1 MDDKHDNDKT
11 TPDGSN
17 NGVISFS
24 NSPSSN
30 GADSN
35 SPHVWLVG
43 GGIASLA
50 AAVFLMEDA
59 HVPGDH
65 IHILEASSKAGG
77 SMATF
82 SKPSWETG
90 YRVSAI
96 RKMSL
101 TYRCL
106 YGMLEKVPSDIEGET
121 LADKMHRFNQARR
134 KLGASGT
141 RLVRQTFDKYGSEKP
156 EAVDVS
162 TMGLSVKNQC
172 DLMRVVLET
181 EEELEGLE
189 IQALFEPD
197 FFETN
202 FWDLWASLNR
212 FHPWCSA
219 VEFRRCLHRMLHEF
233 PNMGTLS
240 GVEQAPEEDF
250 EAIIKP
256 LTHYLKAME
265 VEFRH
270 GRFGDLL
277 KRNYADIRYLG
288 IQVSGL
294 EIEDDGSDFRV
305 TALKTYQDSKHVQL
319 DLGPDDLVFLTLG
332 SLTSGMGYGTNSKPP
347 PTMELRDSAP
357 HELDASWSFWDRL
370 AFERPQAF
378 GNPEA
383 FFDRP
388 SKSTWLSFTVTLR
401 DPAFFEHLCTW
412 TGTLTG
418 SVPLLTFRDC
428 PWMLSLTVPKQP
440 YVRDQPEDVFVFWG
454 YGLFPDQ
461 QGRYVR
467 KPMLECTGAE
477 ILTELLHLMAFPL
490 QPTLERSITIPCLMP
505 LIGSPFLTRK
515 KGDRPNV
522 VPDGSKNLG
531 LMGQFV
537 EIEREVTFTME
548 YSVRSAQLAVYGLM
562 NVDKKPPAVQGEDHE
577 VLTLGMAL
585 KTMMT

>member
-1 MDDKHDNDKT
+1 MRTDDNSLGMEDSHGDPKVTSDE
-11 TPDGSN
+11 N
-17 NGVISFS
+17 NGVISLS

-30 GADSN
+30 GSGSE
-35 SPHVWLVG
+35 SPHIWLVG

-50 AAVFLMEDA
+50 AAVFLIDDA
-59 HVPGDH
+59 HVPGSH

-77 SMATF
+77 SMAAF

-101 TYRCL
+101 TYHCL
-106 YGMLEKVPSDIEGET
+106 YGMLEKVPSDTEGET
-121 LADKMHRFNQARR
+121 LAARLRRFNKESK

-141 RLVRQTFDKYGSEKP
+141 RLVRQVFDEYGKEKP

-202 FWDLWASLNR
+202 FWDLWSSLNR

-250 EAIIKP
+250 QAIIKP
-256 LTHYLKAME
+256 LTQYLKAMD

-270 GRFGDLL
+270 GIL
-277 KRNYADIRYLG
+277 
-288 IQVSGL
+288 VSGL
-294 EIEDDGSDFRV
+294 EIEDEGSDLRV
-305 TALKTYQDSKHVQL
+305 TALKTYQDSKHVPL
-319 DLGPDDLVFLTLG
+319 TLGPDDLVFLTLG
-332 SLTSGMGYGTNSKPP
+332 SLTSGMGYGANDRPP

-357 HELDASWSFWDRL
+357 HELDPSWTFWDRL
-370 AFERPQAF
+370 ALERPQTF

-401 DPAFFEHLCTW
+401 DTAFFEHLCKW

-418 SVPLLTFRDC
+418 AVPLLTFRDC
-428 PWMLSLTVPKQP
+428 PWMLSLTIPQQP
-440 YVRDQPEDVFVFWG
+440 YVRDQPDGVFVFWG

-477 ILTELLHLMAFPL
+477 ILTELLHLMVFPL
-490 QPTLERSITIPCLMP
+490 QPTLERSITVPCLMP

-522 VPDGSKNLG
+522 IPDGSKNLG

-562 NVDKKPPAVQGEDHE
+562 GLDKQPPGVQGEDHE

>member
-1 MDDKHDNDKT
+1 MEDNHGDPKV
-11 TPDGSN
+11 TPDED
-17 NGVISFS
+17 NGVISLS
-24 NSPSSN
+24 NSPGSSN
-30 GADSN
+30 GSDPN
-35 SPHVWLVG
+35 SPHIWLVG

-50 AAVFLMEDA
+50 AAVFLIDDVN
-59 HVPGDH
+59 VPGSH
-65 IHILEASSKAGG
+65 IHVLEASSKAGG

-82 SKPSWETG
+82 AKPSWDTG

-101 TYRCL
+101 TYHCL
-106 YGMLEKVPSDIEGET
+106 Y
-121 LADKMHRFNQARR
+121 
-134 KLGASGT
+134 
-141 RLVRQTFDKYGSEKP
+141 VRQVFDENGAEKP

-202 FWDLWASLNR
+202 FWDLWSSLNR

-250 EAIIKP
+250 QAIIKP
-256 LTHYLKAME
+256 LTQYLKASD

-270 GRFGDLL
+270 GIL
-277 KRNYADIRYLG
+277 
-288 IQVSGL
+288 VSGL
-294 EIEDDGSDFRV
+294 EIEDIGSDFRV

-319 DLGPDDLVFLTLG
+319 TLGPDDIVLLTLG
-332 SLTSGMGYGTNSKPP
+332 SLTSGMGYGTNDQPP

-357 HELDASWSFWDRL
+357 HALDPSWAFWDKL
-370 AFERPQAF
+370 ALERPQTF

-401 DPAFFEHLCTW
+401 DPAFFEHLCKW

-418 SVPLLTFRDC
+418 AVPLLTFRDC
-428 PWMLSLTVPKQP
+428 PWMLSLTIPQQP
-440 YVRDQPEDVFVFWG
+440 YVKDQPDGVFVFWG

-477 ILTELLHLMAFPL
+477 ILTELLHLMAFPIR
-490 QPTLERSITIPCLMP
+490 PTLDRSITVPCLMP

-515 KGDRPNV
+515 KGDRPKV
-522 VPDGSKNLG
+522 IPDGSKNLG

-562 NVDKKPPAVQGEDHE
+562 GLDKQLPGVQGEDHE

>member
-1 MDDKHDNDKT
+1 MEDPTAAVT
-11 TPDGSN
+11 TGT
-17 NGVISFS
+17 
-24 NSPSSN
+24 PSSATPGDMDNSN
-30 GADSN
+30 GNNVASLGSSPEIIN
-35 SPHVWLVG
+35 GPSPHVWLVG

-50 AAVFLMEDA
+50 AAVFLIDDA

-106 YGMLEKVPSDIEGET
+106 YGMLEKVPSDTEGET
-121 LADKMHRFNQARR
+121 LADKLNRFNQARR

-141 RLVRQTFDKYGSEKP
+141 RLVRQVMDKYGVEKP

-181 EEELEGLE
+181 EKELEGLE

-202 FWDLWASLNR
+202 FWDLWSSLNR

-219 VEFRRCLHRMLHEF
+219 VEFRRCLHRFLHEF

-240 GVEQAPEEDF
+240 GVEQAPEEDY

-256 LTHYLKAME
+256 LTQYLKAMD

-270 GRFGDLL
+270 
-277 KRNYADIRYLG
+277 G

-294 EIEDDGSDFRV
+294 DIEDIGPEFRV
-305 TALKTYQDSKHVQL
+305 TGLKTYQDNKHVDL
-319 DLGPDDLVFLTLG
+319 ALGPSDLVLMTLG
-332 SLTSGMGYGTNSKPP
+332 SLTSGMGYGSNSKPP

-357 HELDASWSFWDRL
+357 HELDPSWTFWDRL
-370 AFERPQAF
+370 AMDRPETF

-401 DPAFFEHLCTW
+401 DPAFFEHLRSW

-418 SVPLLTFRDC
+418 AVPLITFRDC
-428 PWMLSLTVPKQP
+428 PWMLSLTIPQQP
-440 YVRDQPEDVFVFWG
+440 HIKDQPDDVFVFWG

-461 QGRYVR
+461 AGRHVK

-490 QPTLERSITIPCLMP
+490 HPTLERSITIPCLMP

-515 KGDRPNV
+515 KGDRPDV
-522 VPDGSKNLG
+522 IPKGSQNLG

-537 EIEREVTFTME
+537 EIDREVTFTME
-548 YSVRSAQLAVYGLM
+548 YSVRSAQIAVYGLM
-562 NVDKKPPAVQGEDHE
+562 GVDKKPPGVQGEDHS
-577 VLTLGMAL
+577 VVTLGMAL

>member
-1 MDDKHDNDKT
+1 
-11 TPDGSN
+11 
-17 NGVISFS
+17 
-24 NSPSSN
+24 
-30 GADSN
+30 
-35 SPHVWLVG
+35 
-43 GGIASLA
+43 
-50 AAVFLMEDA
+50 
-59 HVPGDH
+59 
-65 IHILEASSKAGG
+65 
-77 SMATF
+77 
-82 SKPSWETG
+82 
-90 YRVSAI
+90 
-96 RKMSL
+96 
-101 TYRCL
+101 
-106 YGMLEKVPSDIEGET
+106 
-121 LADKMHRFNQARR
+121 
-134 KLGASGT
+134 
-141 RLVRQTFDKYGSEKP
+141 
-156 EAVDVS
+156 
-162 TMGLSVKNQC
+162 
-172 DLMRVVLET
+172 
-181 EEELEGLE
+181 
-189 IQALFEPD
+189 
-197 FFETN
+197 
-202 FWDLWASLNR
+202 
-212 FHPWCSA
+212 
-219 VEFRRCLHRMLHEF
+219 
-233 PNMGTLS
+233 MGTLS

-256 LTHYLKAME
+256 LTQYLKAMD

-270 GRFGDLL
+270 GEFGYSFEWAKLTCV
-277 KRNYADIRYLG
+277 G

-294 EIEDDGSDFRV
+294 EIEDVGSDFRV
-305 TALKTYQDSKHVQL
+305 SALKTYQDNKHVMIPT
-319 DLGPDDLVFLTLG
+319 GPDDLVLLTLG
-332 SLTSGMGYGTNSKPP
+332 SLTSGMGYGTNDQPP

-357 HELDASWSFWDRL
+357 HELDPSWTFWDRL
-370 AFERPQAF
+370 AMDRPQTF

-401 DPAFFEHLCTW
+401 DPAFFEHLRTW

-418 SVPLLTFRDC
+418 AVPLITFRDC
-428 PWMLSLTVPKQP
+428 PWMLSLTIPQQP
-440 YVRDQPEDVFVFWG
+440 YVRDQPSDVFVFWG

-515 KGDRPNV
+515 KGDRPKV
-522 VPDGSKNLG
+522 IPDGSKNLG

-562 NVDKKPPAVQGEDHE
+562 GLDKKPPGVMGEDHA

>member
-1 MDDKHDNDKT
+1 MEETPEPNTAAVNT
-11 TPDGSN
+11 TNGSEPQDSSQGLPQNSTQDSPQDSSPRDSTGPD
-17 NGVISFS
+17 
-24 NSPSSN
+24 
-30 GADSN
+30 
-35 SPHVWLVG
+35 VWLVG

-50 AAVFLMEDA
+50 AAVYLIDDA
-59 HVPGDH
+59 QVPGDR
-65 IHILEASSKAGG
+65 IHILEASSKPGG

-82 SKPSWETG
+82 SKPSWDTG

-96 RKMSL
+96 RKLSL

-106 YGMLEKVPSDIEGET
+106 YGMLEKVPATTEGQT
-121 LADKMHRFNQARR
+121 LADKMNQFNRARR

-141 RLVRQTFDKYGSEKP
+141 RLVRQVVDSMGVDHP
-156 EAVDVS
+156 EAVDLS

-189 IQALFEPD
+189 IQALFAPD

-202 FWDLWASLNR
+202 FWDLWSSLNR

-219 VEFRRCLHRMLHEF
+219 VEFRRCLHRFLHEF

-256 LTHYLKAME
+256 LSQYLKAMD
-265 VEFRH
+265 VDFRQ
-270 GRFGDLL
+270 GV
-277 KRNYADIRYLG
+277 
-288 IQVSGL
+288 QVTGL
-294 EIEDDGSDFRV
+294 DFEDMGSDFRASAIR
-305 TALKTYQDSKHVQL
+305 TVQGGSDVEL
-319 DLGPDDLVFLTLG
+319 ILGPSDIVLLTLG
-332 SLTSGMGYGTNSKPP
+332 SLTSGMGYGSNTKPP

-357 HELDASWSFWDRL
+357 HELDPAWTFWDQL
-370 AFERPQAF
+370 SFERPRTF

-388 SKSTWLSFTVTLR
+388 SKSTWLSFTTTLR
-401 DPAFFEHLCTW
+401 DGAFFQHLRDW

-418 SVPLLTFRDC
+418 AVPLITFRDC
-428 PWMLSLTVPKQP
+428 PWMLSLTIPQQP
-440 YVRDQPEDVFVFWG
+440 YFKDQPDDVFVFWG

-461 QGRYVR
+461 AGRHVK

-477 ILTELLHLMAFPL
+477 ILTELLCLMAYPIH
-490 QPTLERSITIPCLMP
+490 PTLEKSITIPCLMP

-515 KGDRPNV
+515 KGDRPKV
-522 VPDGSKNLG
+522 IPDGSKNLG

-537 EIEREVTFTME
+537 EVEREVTFTME

-562 NVDKKPPAVQGEDHE
+562 GVDKQPPGVQGEDHS
-577 VLTLGMAL
+577 VVTLGMAL

>member
-1 MDDKHDNDKT
+1 MEETPPEPSTASNT
-11 TPDGSN
+11 T
-17 NGVISFS
+17 NGFSSS
-24 NSPSSN
+24 NSTGP
-30 GADSN
+30 D
-35 SPHVWLVG
+35 VWLVG

-50 AAVFLMEDA
+50 AAVFLIEDA
-59 HVPGDH
+59 HVPGDR
-65 IHILEASSKAGG
+65 IHILEALSKPGG
-77 SMATF
+77 SMASF
-82 SKPSWETG
+82 SKPSWDTG

-96 RKMSL
+96 RKLSL
-101 TYRCL
+101 TYCCL
-106 YGMLEKVPSDIEGET
+106 YEMLEKVPAEAEGET
-121 LADKMHRFNQARR
+121 LADKMNRFNQARR

-141 RLVRQTFDKYGSEKP
+141 RLVRQVMDSKGIEKP
-156 EAVDVS
+156 EAVDVK

-181 EEELEGLE
+181 EDELEGLE
-189 IQALFEPD
+189 IQALFAPD

-202 FWDLWASLNR
+202 FWDLWSSLNR

-219 VEFRRCLHRMLHEF
+219 VEFRRCLHRFLHEF

-240 GVEQAPEEDF
+240 GIEQAPEEDF

-256 LTHYLKAME
+256 LSQYLKAMD
-265 VEFRH
+265 VDFRQ
-270 GRFGDLL
+270 GV
-277 KRNYADIRYLG
+277 
-288 IQVSGL
+288 QVTGL
-294 EIEDDGSDFRV
+294 DIEDVGKDFRV
-305 TALKTYQDSKHVQL
+305 SGIKTKQGGADVDL
-319 DLGPDDLVFLTLG
+319 TLGPSDIVLLTLG

-357 HELDASWSFWDRL
+357 HELDPSWTFWDKL
-370 AFERPQAF
+370 ALERPLSF

-388 SKSTWLSFTVTLR
+388 SKSTWLSFTTTLR
-401 DPAFFEHLCTW
+401 DREFFYHLRDW

-418 SVPLLTFRDC
+418 AVPLITFRDC
-428 PWMLSLTVPKQP
+428 PWMLSLTIPQQP
-440 YVRDQPEDVFVFWG
+440 YFKDQPDDVFVFWG

-461 QGRYVR
+461 AGRHVK

-477 ILTELLHLMAFPL
+477 ILTELLCLMAHPV
-490 QPTLERSITIPCLMP
+490 QPTLDKSITIPCLMP

-515 KGDRPNV
+515 KGDRPKV

-548 YSVRSAQLAVYGLM
+548 YSVRSAQIAVYGLM
-562 NVDKKPPAVQGEDHE
+562 GVDKKPPAVIGEDHS
-577 VLTLGMAL
+577 VLTLGTAL

>member
-1 MDDKHDNDKT
+1 MDDTHSHPKT
-11 TPDGSN
+11 TPEENNGI
-17 NGVISFS
+17 NGVISLS
-24 NSPSSN
+24 NSPSSTN
-30 GADSN
+30 GSSPN

-50 AAVFLMEDA
+50 AAVFLIDDA

-65 IHILEASSKAGG
+65 IHILEASAKAGG
-77 SMATF
+77 SIASF

-106 YGMLEKVPSDIEGET
+106 YGMLERVPSDIQGET
-121 LADKMHRFNQARR
+121 LSAKLHRFNKERR

-141 RLVRQTFDKYGSEKP
+141 RLVRQVIDEYGREKP

-181 EEELEGLE
+181 EEQLEGLE

-202 FWDLWASLNR
+202 FWDLWSSLNR

-256 LTHYLKAME
+256 LTQYLKTMD

-270 GRFGDLL
+270 
-277 KRNYADIRYLG
+277 
-288 IQVSGL
+288 VSGL
-294 EIEDDGSDFRV
+294 EIEDIGSDFRV
-305 TALKTYQDSKHVQL
+305 TTLRTYQDSKHVEMT
-319 DLGPDDLVFLTLG
+319 LGPDDLVLLTLG
-332 SLTSGMGYGTNSKPP
+332 SLTSGMGYGSNNGPP

-357 HELDASWSFWDRL
+357 HELDPSWAFWDRL
-370 AFERPQAF
+370 ALGRPQTF

-401 DPAFFEHLCTW
+401 DPAFFEHLRTW

-418 SVPLLTFRDC
+418 AVPLLTFRDC
-428 PWMLSLTVPKQP
+428 PWMLSLTVPQQP
-440 YVRDQPEDVFVFWG
+440 YVKGQPEDVFVFWG

-461 QGRYVR
+461 QGRYVN
-467 KPMLECTGAE
+467 KPMLDCTGAE

-490 QPTLERSITIPCLMP
+490 HPTLDNSMTIPCLMP

-515 KGDRPNV
+515 KGDRPKV
-522 VPDGSKNLG
+522 IPDGSKNLG

-537 EIEREVTFTME
+537 EVEREVTFTME
-548 YSVRSAQLAVYGLM
+548 YSVRSAQQAVYGLM
-562 NVDKKPPAVQGEDHE
+562 GVDKELPGVQGEDHS
-577 VLTLGMAL
+577 VVTLGMAL
-585 KTMMT
+585 KTMMS

>member
-1 MDDKHDNDKT
+1 MV
-11 TPDGSN
+11 SAAI
-17 NGVISFS
+17 VR
-24 NSPSSN
+24 
-30 GADSN
+30 
-35 SPHVWLVG
+35 
-43 GGIASLA
+43 GGI
-50 AAVFLMEDA
+50 
-59 HVPGDH
+59 G
-65 IHILEASSKAGG
+65 
-77 SMATF
+77 
-82 SKPSWETG
+82 
-90 YRVSAI
+90 
-96 RKMSL
+96 L
-101 TYRCL
+101 T
-106 YGMLEKVPSDIEGET
+106 
-121 LADKMHRFNQARR
+121 
-134 KLGASGT
+134 
-141 RLVRQTFDKYGSEKP
+141 
-156 EAVDVS
+156 
-162 TMGLSVKNQC
+162 
-172 DLMRVVLET
+172 
-181 EEELEGLE
+181 
-189 IQALFEPD
+189 
-197 FFETN
+197 
-202 FWDLWASLNR
+202 
-212 FHPWCSA
+212 
-219 VEFRRCLHRMLHEF
+219 
-233 PNMGTLS
+233 
-240 GVEQAPEEDF
+240 
-250 EAIIKP
+250 
-256 LTHYLKAME
+256 
-265 VEFRH
+265 
-270 GRFGDLL
+270 
-277 KRNYADIRYLG
+277 YLG
-288 IQVSGL
+288 IQVSGM
-294 EIEDDGSDFRV
+294 EIEDEGSEFRV
-305 TALKTYQDSKHVQL
+305 TALKTYQDSKHVL
-319 DLGPDDLVFLTLG
+319 LELGPDDLVFLTLG
-332 SLTSGMGYGTNSKPP
+332 SLTSGMGYGTNSQPP

-370 AFERPQAF
+370 ALERPQTF

-515 KGDRPNV
+515 KGDRPKV

-585 KTMMT
+585 KTLMT

>member
-1 MDDKHDNDKT
+1 MEETPPEPNTAAANT
-11 TPDGSN
+11 T
-17 NGVISFS
+17 NGF
-24 NSPSSN
+24 
-30 GADSN
+30 
-35 SPHVWLVG
+35 SPHEPSVQDSAPQDSTRQFSSSPRDSTGPDVWLVG

-50 AAVFLMEDA
+50 AAVYLIDDA
-59 HVPGDH
+59 QVPGDR
-65 IHILEASSKAGG
+65 IHILEALSKPGG

-82 SKPSWETG
+82 SKPSWDTG

-106 YGMLEKVPSDIEGET
+106 YGMLEKVPAETEGQT
-121 LADKMHRFNQARR
+121 LADKMNRFNRARK

-141 RLVRQTFDKYGSEKP
+141 RLVRQVLDGAGVDQP
-156 EAVDVS
+156 EAVDLR

-189 IQALFEPD
+189 IQALFAPD

-202 FWDLWASLNR
+202 FWDLWSSLNR

-219 VEFRRCLHRMLHEF
+219 VEFRRCLHRFLHEF

-256 LTHYLKAME
+256 LSQYLKAMD
-265 VEFRH
+265 V
-270 GRFGDLL
+270 
-277 KRNYADIRYLG
+277 
-288 IQVSGL
+288 
-294 EIEDDGSDFRV
+294 DFRQGVQV
-305 TALKTYQDSKHVQL
+305 TDLEFE
-319 DLGPDDLVFLTLG
+319 DLGPDFRVSGIKTVKDGADVELTLGPSDLVLLTLG
-332 SLTSGMGYGTNSKPP
+332 SLTSGMGYGSNTKPP

-357 HELDASWSFWDRL
+357 HELDPAWTFWDQL
-370 AFERPQAF
+370 ALERPTTF

-388 SKSTWLSFTVTLR
+388 SKSTWLSFTTTLL
-401 DPAFFEHLCTW
+401 DPAFFKHLRDW

-418 SVPLLTFRDC
+418 AVPLITFRDC
-428 PWMLSLTVPKQP
+428 PWMLSLTIPQQP
-440 YVRDQPEDVFVFWG
+440 YLKDQPDDVFVFWG

-461 QGRYVR
+461 HGRHVK

-477 ILTELLHLMAFPL
+477 ILTELLHLMAYPV
-490 QPTLERSITIPCLMP
+490 QPTLARSITIPCLMP

-515 KGDRPNV
+515 KGDRPKV
-522 VPDGSKNLG
+522 IPDGSKNLG

-537 EIEREVTFTME
+537 EVEREVTFTME

-562 NVDKKPPAVQGEDHE
+562 GVDKQLPGVEGEDHS
-577 VLTLGMAL
+577 VVTLGMAL

>member
-1 MDDKHDNDKT
+1 MDDPAVTTGTPGSATPGDMDN
-11 TPDGSN
+11 
-17 NGVISFS
+17 
-24 NSPSSN
+24 SN
-30 GADSN
+30 GNNVASLGSSPEIIN
-35 SPHVWLVG
+35 GPSPHVWLVG

-50 AAVFLMEDA
+50 AAVFLIDDA

-106 YGMLEKVPSDIEGET
+106 YGMLEKVPSDTEGET
-121 LADKMHRFNQARR
+121 LADKMNRFNQARR

-141 RLVRQTFDKYGSEKP
+141 RLVRQVMDKYGVEKP
-156 EAVDVS
+156 EAVDVH

-181 EEELEGLE
+181 EKELEGLE

-202 FWDLWASLNR
+202 FWDLWSSLNR

-219 VEFRRCLHRMLHEF
+219 VEFRRCLHRFLHEF

-256 LTHYLKAME
+256 LTQYLKAMD

-270 GRFGDLL
+270 
-277 KRNYADIRYLG
+277 G

-294 EIEDDGSDFRV
+294 DIEDIGPEFRV
-305 TALKTYQDSKHVQL
+305 TGLKTYQDNKHVDL
-319 DLGPDDLVFLTLG
+319 ALGPSDLVLMTLG
-332 SLTSGMGYGTNSKPP
+332 SLTSGMGYGSNSKPP

-357 HELDASWSFWDRL
+357 HELDPSWTFWDRL
-370 AFERPQAF
+370 AMDRPETF

-401 DPAFFEHLCTW
+401 DPAFFEHLRSW

-418 SVPLLTFRDC
+418 AVPLITFRDC
-428 PWMLSLTVPKQP
+428 PWMLSLTIPQQP
-440 YVRDQPEDVFVFWG
+440 HIKDQPDDVFVFWG

-461 QGRYVR
+461 AGRHVK
-467 KPMLECTGAE
+467 KPMLECTGVE

-490 QPTLERSITIPCLMP
+490 HPTLERSITIPCLMP

-515 KGDRPNV
+515 KGDRPDV
-522 VPDGSKNLG
+522 IPKGSQNLG

-537 EIEREVTFTME
+537 EIDREVTFTME
-548 YSVRSAQLAVYGLM
+548 YSVRSAQIAVYGLM
-562 NVDKKPPAVQGEDHE
+562 GVDKKPPGVQGEDHS
-577 VLTLGMAL
+577 VVTLGMAL

>member
-1 MDDKHDNDKT
+1 MDKT
-11 TPDGSN
+11 HVEPSTATSN
-17 NGVISFS
+17 GNRLSS
-24 NSPSSN
+24 SPEIIN
-30 GADSN
+30 GADYKG
-35 SPHVWLVG
+35 PHVWLVG

-50 AAVFLMEDA
+50 AAVFLIDDA

-65 IHILEASSKAGG
+65 IHILEASAKAGG

-106 YGMLEKVPSDIEGET
+106 YGMLEKVPSDAPGET
-121 LADKMHRFNQARR
+121 LADKLNRFNQARR

-141 RLVRQTFDKYGSEKP
+141 RLVRQTIDDYGIEKP

-181 EEELEGLE
+181 EEELEGME

-202 FWDLWASLNR
+202 FWDLWSSLNR

-219 VEFRRCLHRMLHEF
+219 VEFRRCLHRFLHEF

-256 LTHYLKAME
+256 LTQYLKAMD

-270 GRFGDLL
+270 G
-277 KRNYADIRYLG
+277 
-288 IQVSGL
+288 IQVCGL
-294 EIEDDGSDFRV
+294 EIEDIGSDFRV
-305 TALKTYQDSKHVQL
+305 SELKTYQDCKHV
-319 DLGPDDLVFLTLG
+319 DIPLGPSDIVLLTLG
-332 SLTSGMGYGTNSKPP
+332 SLTSGMGYGSNSKPP

-357 HELDASWSFWDRL
+357 HELDPSWTFWDKL
-370 AFERPQAF
+370 ALDRPSTF

-401 DPAFFEHLCTW
+401 DPAFFQHLRDW

-418 SVPLLTFRDC
+418 AVPLITFRDC
-428 PWMLSLTVPKQP
+428 PWMLSLTIPQQP
-440 YVRDQPEDVFVFWG
+440 HIKDQPEDVFVFWG

-461 QGRYVR
+461 AGRHVR

-490 QPTLERSITIPCLMP
+490 HPTLERSITIPCLMP

-522 VPDGSKNLG
+522 IPEGSKNLG

-537 EIEREVTFTME
+537 EIDREVTFTME
-548 YSVRSAQLAVYGLM
+548 YSVRSAQIAVYGLM
-562 NVDKKPPAVQGEDHE
+562 GVDKKPPGVQGEDHS
-577 VLTLGMAL
+577 VVTLGMAL

>member
-1 MDDKHDNDKT
+1 MEDPTAAVTTGTPSSATPGDMDN
-11 TPDGSN
+11 
-17 NGVISFS
+17 S
-24 NSPSSN
+24 NSNGNNVASLGSSPEIIN
-30 GADSN
+30 GPC
-35 SPHVWLVG
+35 PHVWLVG

-50 AAVFLMEDA
+50 AAVFLIDDA

-106 YGMLEKVPSDIEGET
+106 
-121 LADKMHRFNQARR
+121 
-134 KLGASGT
+134 
-141 RLVRQTFDKYGSEKP
+141 LVRQVMDKYGVEKP

-181 EEELEGLE
+181 EKELEGLE

-202 FWDLWASLNR
+202 FWDLWSSLNR

-219 VEFRRCLHRMLHEF
+219 VEFRRCLHRFLHEF

-256 LTHYLKAME
+256 LSQYLKAMD

-270 GRFGDLL
+270 
-277 KRNYADIRYLG
+277 G

-294 EIEDDGSDFRV
+294 DIEDIGSEFRV
-305 TALKTYQDSKHVQL
+305 TGLKTYQDNKHA
-319 DLGPDDLVFLTLG
+319 DFALGPSDLVLMTLG
-332 SLTSGMGYGTNSKPP
+332 SLTSGMGYGSNDKPP

-357 HELDASWSFWDRL
+357 HELDPSWTFWDRL
-370 AFERPQAF
+370 AMDRPETF

-401 DPAFFEHLCTW
+401 DPAFFEHLRSW

-418 SVPLLTFRDC
+418 AVPLITFRDC
-428 PWMLSLTVPKQP
+428 PWMLSLTIPQQP
-440 YVRDQPEDVFVFWG
+440 HIKDQPEDVFVFWG

-461 QGRYVR
+461 AGRHVK
-467 KPMLECTGAE
+467 KPMLECTGTE

-490 QPTLERSITIPCLMP
+490 HPTLERSITIPCLMP

-515 KGDRPNV
+515 KGDRPDV
-522 VPDGSKNLG
+522 IPKGSQNLG

-537 EIEREVTFTME
+537 EIDREVTFTME
-548 YSVRSAQLAVYGLM
+548 YSVRSAQIAVYGLM
-562 NVDKKPPAVQGEDHE
+562 DVDKKPPGVQGEDHS
-577 VLTLGMAL
+577 VVTLGMAL

>member
-1 MDDKHDNDKT
+1 MEDNHGDPKV
-11 TPDGSN
+11 TPDED
-17 NGVISFS
+17 NGVISLS
-24 NSPSSN
+24 NSPGSSN
-30 GADSN
+30 GSDPD
-35 SPHVWLVG
+35 SPHIWLVG

-50 AAVFLMEDA
+50 AAVFLIDDVN
-59 HVPGDH
+59 VPGSH
-65 IHILEASSKAGG
+65 IHVLEASSKAGG

-82 SKPSWETG
+82 AKPSWDTG
-90 YRVSAI
+90 YRV
-96 RKMSL
+96 
-101 TYRCL
+101 
-106 YGMLEKVPSDIEGET
+106 PSETEGET
-121 LADKMHRFNQARR
+121 LAARLRRFNQESK
-134 KLGASGT
+134 KLGASGS
-141 RLVRQTFDKYGSEKP
+141 RLVRQVFDENGAEKP

-202 FWDLWASLNR
+202 FWDLWSSLNR

-250 EAIIKP
+250 QAIIKP
-256 LTHYLKAME
+256 LTQYLKASD

-270 GRFGDLL
+270 
-277 KRNYADIRYLG
+277 
-288 IQVSGL
+288 VSGL
-294 EIEDDGSDFRV
+294 EIEDIGSDFRV

-319 DLGPDDLVFLTLG
+319 TLGPDDIVLLTLG
-332 SLTSGMGYGTNSKPP
+332 SLTSGMGYGTNDQPP

-357 HELDASWSFWDRL
+357 HALDPSWAFWDKL
-370 AFERPQAF
+370 ALERPQTF

-401 DPAFFEHLCTW
+401 DPAFFEHLCKW

-418 SVPLLTFRDC
+418 AVPLLTFRDC
-428 PWMLSLTVPKQP
+428 PWMLSLTIPQQP
-440 YVRDQPEDVFVFWG
+440 YVKDQPDGVFVFWG

-477 ILTELLHLMAFPL
+477 ILTELLHLMAFPI
-490 QPTLERSITIPCLMP
+490 QPTLDRSITVPCLMP

-515 KGDRPNV
+515 KGDRPKV
-522 VPDGSKNLG
+522 IPDGSKNLG

-548 YSVRSAQLAVYGLM
+548 YSVRSAQLAVYGLTGL
-562 NVDKKPPAVQGEDHE
+562 DKQLPGVQGEDHE

>member
-1 MDDKHDNDKT
+1 MLT
-11 TPDGSN
+11 SR
-17 NGVISFS
+17 
-24 NSPSSN
+24 
-30 GADSN
+30 
-35 SPHVWLVG
+35 
-43 GGIASLA
+43 
-50 AAVFLMEDA
+50 
-59 HVPGDH
+59 GDH

-106 YGMLEKVPSDIEGET
+106 YGMLEKVPSDTEGET
-121 LADKMHRFNQARR
+121 LADKLNRFNQARR

-141 RLVRQTFDKYGSEKP
+141 RLVRQVMDKYGVEKP

-181 EEELEGLE
+181 EKELEGLE

-202 FWDLWASLNR
+202 FWDLWSSLNR

-219 VEFRRCLHRMLHEF
+219 VEFRRCLHRFLHEF

-256 LTHYLKAME
+256 LTQYLKAMD

-270 GRFGDLL
+270 
-277 KRNYADIRYLG
+277 G

-294 EIEDDGSDFRV
+294 DIEDIGPEFRV
-305 TALKTYQDSKHVQL
+305 TALKTYQDNKHVDL
-319 DLGPDDLVFLTLG
+319 ALGPSDLVLMTLG
-332 SLTSGMGYGTNSKPP
+332 SLTSGMGYGSNSKPP

-357 HELDASWSFWDRL
+357 HELDPSWTFWDKL
-370 AFERPQAF
+370 AMDRPETF

-401 DPAFFEHLCTW
+401 DPAFFEHLRSW

-418 SVPLLTFRDC
+418 AVPLITFRDC
-428 PWMLSLTVPKQP
+428 PWMLSLTIPQQP
-440 YVRDQPEDVFVFWG
+440 HIKDQPDDVFVFWG

-461 QGRYVR
+461 AGRHVK

-490 QPTLERSITIPCLMP
+490 HPTLERSITIPCLMP

-515 KGDRPNV
+515 KGDRPDV
-522 VPDGSKNLG
+522 IPKGSQNLG

-537 EIEREVTFTME
+537 EIDREVTFTME
-548 YSVRSAQLAVYGLM
+548 YSVRSAQIAVYGLM
-562 NVDKKPPAVQGEDHE
+562 GVDKKPPGVQGEDHS
-577 VLTLGMAL
+577 VVTLGMAL

>member
-1 MDDKHDNDKT
+1 MDDKHENS
-11 TPDGSN
+11 PDEN
-17 NGVISFS
+17 NGVISLS
-24 NSPSSN
+24 NSPESTN
-30 GADSN
+30 DADAKG
-35 SPHVWLVG
+35 PHVWLVG
-43 GGIASLA
+43 GGIASIA
-50 AAVFLMEDA
+50 AAVFLIEDA
-59 HVPGDH
+59 KVPGDH
-65 IHILEASSKAGG
+65 IHILEASAKAGG
-77 SMATF
+77 SMAKF
-82 SKPSWETG
+82 SKPSWDTG

-101 TYRCL
+101 TYHCL
-106 YGMLEKVPSDIEGET
+106 YGMLEKVPSDFEGET
-121 LADKMHRFNQARR
+121 LAAKLHRFNQARR

-141 RLVRQTFDKYGSEKP
+141 RLVRQVIDDHGNEKP

-202 FWDLWASLNR
+202 FWDLWSSLNR

-256 LTHYLKAME
+256 LTQHLKAMN

-270 GRFGDLL
+270 GKFRFSFEGITLTCV
-277 KRNYADIRYLG
+277 G

-294 EIEDDGSDFRV
+294 EIEDIGSDFRV
-305 TALKTYQDSKHVQL
+305 SALKTYQDSKHVL
-319 DLGPDDLVFLTLG
+319 ITTGPDDLVLLTLG
-332 SLTSGMGYGTNSKPP
+332 SLTSGMGYGTNDQPP

-357 HELDASWSFWDRL
+357 HELDPSWTFWDRL
-370 AFERPQAF
+370 ALDRPKTF

-401 DPAFFEHLCTW
+401 DPAFFEHLRTW

-418 SVPLLTFRDC
+418 AVPLITFRDC
-428 PWMLSLTVPKQP
+428 PWMLSLTIPQQP
-440 YVRDQPEDVFVFWG
+440 YVRDQPDDVFVFWG

-515 KGDRPNV
+515 KGDRPKV
-522 VPDGSKNLG
+522 IPDGSKNLG

-562 NVDKKPPAVQGEDHE
+562 GLDKKPPGVMGEDHS

>member
-1 MDDKHDNDKT
+1 MEDNHGDPKV
-11 TPDGSN
+11 TPDED
-17 NGVISFS
+17 NGVISLS
-24 NSPSSN
+24 NSPGSSN
-30 GADSN
+30 GSDPN
-35 SPHVWLVG
+35 SPHIWLVG

-50 AAVFLMEDA
+50 AAVFLIDDVN
-59 HVPGDH
+59 VPGSH
-65 IHILEASSKAGG
+65 IHVLEASSKAGG

-82 SKPSWETG
+82 AKPSWDTG
-90 YRVSAI
+90 YRV
-96 RKMSL
+96 
-101 TYRCL
+101 
-106 YGMLEKVPSDIEGET
+106 PSETEGET
-121 LADKMHRFNQARR
+121 LAARFRRFNQESK
-134 KLGASGT
+134 KLGASGS
-141 RLVRQTFDKYGSEKP
+141 RLVRQVFDENGAEKP

-202 FWDLWASLNR
+202 FWDLWSSLNR

-250 EAIIKP
+250 QAIIKP
-256 LTHYLKAME
+256 LTQYLKASD

-270 GRFGDLL
+270 
-277 KRNYADIRYLG
+277 
-288 IQVSGL
+288 VSGL
-294 EIEDDGSDFRV
+294 EIEDIGSDFRV

-319 DLGPDDLVFLTLG
+319 TLGPDDIVLLTLG
-332 SLTSGMGYGTNSKPP
+332 SLTSGMGYGTNDQPP

-357 HELDASWSFWDRL
+357 HALDPSWAFWDKL
-370 AFERPQAF
+370 ALERPQTF

-401 DPAFFEHLCTW
+401 DPAFFEHLCKW

-418 SVPLLTFRDC
+418 AVPLLTFRDC
-428 PWMLSLTVPKQP
+428 PWMLSLTIPQQP
-440 YVRDQPEDVFVFWG
+440 YVKDQPDGVFVFWG

-477 ILTELLHLMAFPL
+477 ILTELLHLMAFPIR
-490 QPTLERSITIPCLMP
+490 PTLDRSITVPCLMP

-515 KGDRPNV
+515 KGDRPKV
-522 VPDGSKNLG
+522 IPDGSKNLG

-562 NVDKKPPAVQGEDHE
+562 GLDKQLPGVQGEDHE

>member
-1 MDDKHDNDKT
+1 MDDKNDSDKA

-30 GADSN
+30 NSDPN

-59 HVPGDH
+59 HVPGNH

-121 LADKMHRFNQARR
+121 LAAKLHRFNQARR

-141 RLVRQTFDKYGSEKP
+141 RLVRQTFDKYGSEIP

-256 LTHYLKAME
+256 LTQYLKAME

-270 GRFGDLL
+270 GKFGIRSR
-277 KRNYADIRYLG
+277 RN
-288 IQVSGL
+288 
-294 EIEDDGSDFRV
+294 
-305 TALKTYQDSKHVQL
+305 
-319 DLGPDDLVFLTLG
+319 
-332 SLTSGMGYGTNSKPP
+332 
-347 PTMELRDSAP
+347 
-357 HELDASWSFWDRL
+357 
-370 AFERPQAF
+370 
-378 GNPEA
+378 
-383 FFDRP
+383 
-388 SKSTWLSFTVTLR
+388 
-401 DPAFFEHLCTW
+401 
-412 TGTLTG
+412 
-418 SVPLLTFRDC
+418 
-428 PWMLSLTVPKQP
+428 
-440 YVRDQPEDVFVFWG
+440 
-454 YGLFPDQ
+454 
-461 QGRYVR
+461 
-467 KPMLECTGAE
+467 
-477 ILTELLHLMAFPL
+477 
-490 QPTLERSITIPCLMP
+490 
-505 LIGSPFLTRK
+505 
-515 KGDRPNV
+515 
-522 VPDGSKNLG
+522 
-531 LMGQFV
+531 
-537 EIEREVTFTME
+537 
-548 YSVRSAQLAVYGLM
+548 
-562 NVDKKPPAVQGEDHE
+562 
-577 VLTLGMAL
+577 
-585 KTMMT
+585 

>member
-1 MDDKHDNDKT
+1 MDGKHDNS
-11 TPDGSN
+11 PDEN
-17 NGVISFS
+17 NGVISLS
-24 NSPSSN
+24 NSPESTN
-30 GADSN
+30 DADSKD
-35 SPHVWLVG
+35 PHVWLVG

-50 AAVFLMEDA
+50 AAVFLIEDA
-59 HVPGDH
+59 KVPGDH
-65 IHILEASSKAGG
+65 IHILEASAKAGG

-82 SKPSWETG
+82 SKPSWDTG

-101 TYRCL
+101 TYHCL
-106 YGMLEKVPSDIEGET
+106 YGMLEKVPSDVEGET
-121 LADKMHRFNQARR
+121 LAAKLHRFNQARR

-141 RLVRQTFDKYGSEKP
+141 RLVRQVIDDDGTEKP

-202 FWDLWASLNR
+202 FWDLWSSLNR

-256 LTHYLKAME
+256 LTQYLKAMD

-270 GRFGDLL
+270 G
-277 KRNYADIRYLG
+277 
-288 IQVSGL
+288 IQVSNL
-294 EIEDDGSDFRV
+294 EIEDVGSDFRV
-305 TALKTYQDSKHVQL
+305 SALKTYQDNKHVL
-319 DLGPDDLVFLTLG
+319 IPTGPDDLVLLTLG
-332 SLTSGMGYGTNSKPP
+332 SLTSGMGYGTNDQPP

-357 HELDASWSFWDRL
+357 HELDPSWTFWDRL
-370 AFERPQAF
+370 AMDRPQTF

-401 DPAFFEHLCTW
+401 DPAFFEHLRTW

-418 SVPLLTFRDC
+418 AVPLITFRDC
-428 PWMLSLTVPKQP
+428 PWMLSLTIPQQP
-440 YVRDQPEDVFVFWG
+440 YVRDQPSDVFVFWG

-461 QGRYVR
+461 QGRYV
-467 KPMLECTGAE
+467 KKHMLECTGAE

-505 LIGSPFLTRK
+505 LIGSPFLTRRVSSW
-515 KGDRPNV
+515 GHSWGTPDLLPRV
-522 VPDGSKNLG
+522 V
-531 LMGQFV
+531 V
-537 EIEREVTFTME
+537 
-548 YSVRSAQLAVYGLM
+548 
-562 NVDKKPPAVQGEDHE
+562 KPEAAFP
-577 VLTLGMAL
+577 
-585 KTMMT
+585 

>member
-1 MDDKHDNDKT
+1 MDEDIPEDSLAAMASSPTLNGSASPVAS
-11 TPDGSN
+11 TP
-17 NGVISFS
+17 
-24 NSPSSN
+24 PSDPN
-30 GADSN
+30 APD
-35 SPHVWLVG
+35 VWLVG

-50 AAVFLMEDA
+50 AAVFLIDDA
-59 HVPGDH
+59 HVPGDR
-65 IHILEASSKAGG
+65 IHILEASSKPGG
-77 SMATF
+77 SIATF
-82 SKPSWETG
+82 TKPSWETG

-101 TYRCL
+101 TYTCL
-106 YGMLEKVPSDIEGET
+106 YNMLGKVPAEKQGET
-121 LADKMHRFNQARR
+121 LADKMNRFNEARS

-141 RLVRQTFDKYGSEKP
+141 RLVRQTFDDNGIEAP

-189 IQALFEPD
+189 IQALFAPD

-202 FWDLWASLNR
+202 FWDLWSSLNR

-219 VEFRRCLHRMLHEF
+219 VEFRRCLHRFLHEF
-233 PNMGTLS
+233 PNMGNLS
-240 GVEQAPEEDF
+240 GVQQAPEEDF

-256 LTHYLKAME
+256 LSQYLKAMD
-265 VEFRH
+265 VDFRQGVQVTGLEFE
-270 GRFGDLL
+270 DLDDGF
-277 KRNYADIRYLG
+277 R
-288 IQVSGL
+288 VSGL
-294 EIEDDGSDFRV
+294 NTRQGGEDVDF
-305 TALKTYQDSKHVQL
+305 A
-319 DLGPDDLVFLTLG
+319 LGPSDYVLLTLG
-332 SLTSGMGYGTNSKPP
+332 SLTSGMGYGSNTTPP

-357 HELDASWSFWDRL
+357 HELDPAWMFWDQL
-370 AFERPQAF
+370 ALQRPSTF

-388 SKSTWLSFTVTLR
+388 SKSTWLSFTTTLR
-401 DPAFFEHLCTW
+401 DREFFEHLRDW

-418 SVPLLTFRDC
+418 AVPLITFRDC
-428 PWMLSLTVPKQP
+428 PWMLSLTIPQQP
-440 YVRDQPEDVFVFWG
+440 YLKDQPDDVFVFWG

-461 QGRYVR
+461 AGRHVN

-477 ILTELLHLMAFPL
+477 ILTELLYLMGYPVE
-490 QPTLERSITIPCLMP
+490 PTLSQSITIPCLMP

-515 KGDRPNV
+515 KGDRPDV
-522 VPDGSKNLG
+522 IPVGSKNLG

-548 YSVRSAQLAVYGLM
+548 YSVRSAQIAVYGLM
-562 NVDKKPPAVQGEDHE
+562 GVDKKLPGVQGEDHS
-577 VLTLGMAL
+577 VVTLGMAL
-585 KTMMT
+585 KTLMT